1 MMINKV
7 VQTKRNNHL
16 YGADESPSVRA
27 VPPHLFFISLSP
39 RFSFSVSLPIITT
52 YCIYPILFLL
62 YYNFGCLFLR
72 SLVLHTGRRVNYLP
86 PPFSQLFYCNTVLSC
101 GMS

>member
-27 VPPHLFFISLSP
+27 VPPHLFFISVSLYASLFLSLSP
-39 RFSFSVSLPIITT
+39 HHYYLSYLSHSVSII
-52 YCIYPILFLL
+52 L
-62 YYNFGCLFLR
+62 
-72 SLVLHTGRRVNYLP
+72 
-86 PPFSQLFYCNTVLSC
+86 
-101 GMS
+101 